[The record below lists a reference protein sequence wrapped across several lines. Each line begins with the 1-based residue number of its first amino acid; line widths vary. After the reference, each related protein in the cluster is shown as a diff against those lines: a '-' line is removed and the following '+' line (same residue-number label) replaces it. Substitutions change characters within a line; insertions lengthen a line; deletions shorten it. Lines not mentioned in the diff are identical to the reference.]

1 MTRAGCWAASLA
13 LAAALLASSVG
24 AQEAAAQGSSSW
36 WSWWRWGNGPFGLSL
51 GGVSY
56 GSGANRVSGSD
67 QLVHQV
73 RAIPGV
79 HAIEL
84 RGPISIVLRQGPAEK
99 LTLHTDD
106 NIAPLIE
113 TTVDD
118 GVLRIGVRPGA
129 SFHTAHAIGATV
141 ELTQLARLN
150 ALGSGDVTCA
160 QLNTDLLE
168 ITMRG
173 PGGVRFDDL
182 HTGTL
187 AVLLQGSGD
196 VHLSGSA
203 AKQGYVVEGSGDVDA
218 EELAGREV
226 AVRVAG
232 SGDVKVWA
240 TQTLS
245 IEIAGS
251 GDVHYH
257 GQPALTK
264 AVHGSGDIIH
274 R

>member
-1 MTRAGCWAASLA
+1 MTRAGCWAGSLV
-13 LAAALLASSVG
+13 LLGALLASSG
-24 AQEAAAQGSSSW
+24 RAEEPAAEPSSSW
-36 WSWWRWGNGPFGLSL
+36 WSWWKWGNGAFGLSL

-56 GSGANRVSGSD
+56 GGGADRVSGSD

-73 RAIPGV
+73 RAIAGV
-79 HAIEL
+79 RAIEL
-84 RGPISIVLRQGPAEK
+84 HGPISLVLKQGPAEK

-118 GVLRIGVRPGA
+118 GLLRIGVRPGA
-129 SFHTAHAIGATV
+129 SFRTAHAIGATV
-141 ELTQLARLN
+141 ELTGLARLK

-168 ITMRG
+168 ITLRG
-173 PGGVRFDDL
+173 PGGVRIDDL
-182 HTGTL
+182 HTATL

-203 AKQGYVVEGSGDVDA
+203 ARQGYVVEGSGDVDA

-240 TQTLS
+240 TQSLS

-264 AVHGSGDIIH
+264 SVHGSGDIIH